1 MLSNLTPYVIYALIA
16 LQILDII
23 TTVIALRNPNA
34 YESNWLI
41 APIMKTIGVL
51 PTLLITK
58 GAAIA
63 LLWYSQDANPILLAA
78 VAVYYAYTVYRNYV
92 IIKNPIQ

>member
-41 APIMKTIGVL
+41 APS
-51 PTLLITK
+51 LISQLIYWHFSK
-58 GAAIA
+58 CSQYDSY
-63 LLWYSQDANPILLAA
+63 YS
-78 VAVYYAYTVYRNYV
+78 YR
-92 IIKNPIQ
+92 